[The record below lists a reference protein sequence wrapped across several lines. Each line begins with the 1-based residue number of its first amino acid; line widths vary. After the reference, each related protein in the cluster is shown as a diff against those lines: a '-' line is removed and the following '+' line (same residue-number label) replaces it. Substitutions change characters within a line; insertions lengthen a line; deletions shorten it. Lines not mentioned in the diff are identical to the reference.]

1 MFLSDLIRSVDDYSA
16 PISDDLGSVLLE
28 VIKHSILSVE
38 VLLRTST
45 HIQVRVNFVL
55 QSVGRS

>member
-28 VIKHSILSVE
+28 VIKHSILSIE
-38 VLLRTST
+38 VLL
-45 HIQVRVNFVL
+45 
-55 QSVGRS
+55 